1 MRLATWRFGAL
12 MLWVIGVQVHEVFA
26 TIGLALTVLLNLF
39 HGGRRVEVKGH
50 AALLLFIAWS
60 LVAPTVTGNPPSGAG
75 IARSIDWLTIP
86 FVIRAA
92 SELTPKRWAALS
104 IATGLTL
111 LVSSFVAALQHFGL
125 WPAEDFFAPL
135 AFMKIPF
142 HRVYEP
148 IGESG
153 RFMAGG
159 LLFHRL
165 KFAHVSGLAVVA
177 LVVAWKHLFGW
188 SRWFVALCAVI
199 GFIAVWLFPY
209 ARLGAVAMTV
219 GVAVS
224 IVLTAASLKRALL
237 LVGVLGL
244 VGVMSIAAIGPLRDR
259 FISSFS
265 DEGSGQRSQ
274 HLAAGLTAIRQHPI
288 AGVGPGQF
296 RPSKFGDDTMA
307 EHVRDNPGKAH
318 NQLVSMAA
326 ETGIVGAGLFVALL
340 GTLAL
345 RARRARIGALSL
357 GALALFVTLSLAH
370 DPLFQAPFSMALV
383 LLLGLGTSLE
393 NDAAAKP

>member
-1 MRLATWRFGAL
+1 
-12 MLWVIGVQVHEVFA
+12 MLWVVGVQVHEALA
-26 TIGLALTVLLNLF
+26 TVGLALTVLLNVRRGVKAHVPLF
-39 HGGRRVEVKGH
+39 
-50 AALLLFIAWS
+50 LFIAWS
-60 LVAPTVTGNPPSGAG
+60 LVAPTLGGNPPSGAG
-75 IARSIDWLTIP
+75 IARTIDWLTIP
-86 FVIRAA
+86 FVILAA
-92 SELTPKRWAALS
+92 SELTPRRWAVLS
-104 IATGLTL
+104 LATAVT
-111 LVSSFVAALQHFGL
+111 LVSSSLVAAFQHFGI
-125 WPAEDFFAPL
+125 WPTEDFFAPL

-177 LVVAWKHLFGW
+177 LVVAWKHLAGP
-188 SRWFVALCAVI
+188 SRWFVAVAAVT

-219 GVAVS
+219 GVAVT

-237 LVGVLGL
+237 LVGALGL
-244 VGVMSIAAIGPLRDR
+244 VGVISIAAITPLRER

-274 HLAAGLTAIRQHPI
+274 HLAAGFTAIQQHPI

-296 RPSKFGDDTMA
+296 RPSKFGDETMA

-326 ETGIVGAGLFVALL
+326 ESGLVGAALFILLL
-340 GTLAL
+340 GSLVI
-345 RARRARIGALSL
+345 RARRARHGALAL
-357 GALALFVTLSLAH
+357 GSLALFVTLSLAH

-383 LLLGLGTSLE
+383 LLMGLGTSLQ
-393 NDAAAKP
+393 NDVAAKT